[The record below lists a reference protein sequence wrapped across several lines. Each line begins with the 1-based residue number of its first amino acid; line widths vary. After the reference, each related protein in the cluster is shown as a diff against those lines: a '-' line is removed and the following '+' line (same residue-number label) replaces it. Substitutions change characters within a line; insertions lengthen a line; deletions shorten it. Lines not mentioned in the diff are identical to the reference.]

1 VALETTLALT
11 LAQRRTVK
19 AVEAE
24 LARLARYDDESL
36 VHEAWI
42 RQRYGGGLAAS
53 YAPARAE
60 AVRTAWHEAGHAI
73 AALAVGARFSS
84 ASIRA
89 GSGSAGRV
97 HAIRGGGELSF
108 VIDAAGRVA
117 ERLRDWSLPGDA
129 EAAAFLRG
137 WRADGG
143 DARRFRAASS
153 ARFAGDEAAA
163 WQYSVQVLT
172 PLRPRIARLARG
184 LLVHPRY
191 LPYAVAAAVAGLP
204 TMSEGRGHPSG
215 SQGDHQG
222 QPQRWRPAR
231 PA

>member
-1 VALETTLALT
+1 MVSETTPALT
-11 LAQRRTVK
+11 PAQRRTVE
-19 AVEAE
+19 AVQAE
-24 LARLARYDDESL
+24 LARLIRYDDESL

-42 RQRYGGGLAAS
+42 RQRYDGGHAAS
-53 YAPARAE
+53 YAPARSE
-60 AVRTAWHEAGHAI
+60 AVRTAWHEAGHAV
-73 AALAVGARFSS
+73 AALTVGARFSS

-97 HAIRGGGELSF
+97 HAIRGGGEVSF
-108 VIDAAGRVA
+108 VCDAAGRVG
-117 ERLRDWSLPGDA
+117 ERLRVWALASDDA
-129 EAAAFLRG
+129 EIAAFLRG

-143 DARRFRAASS
+143 DARRFRAAIA
-153 ARFAGDEAAA
+153 ARFAGNEAAA

-204 TMSEGRGHPSG
+204 AT
-215 SQGDHQG
+215 
-222 QPQRWRPAR
+222 
-231 PA
+231 